1 MTAVND
7 NDSFFDSDG
16 EHDNQKA
23 DSPYLKGAYDRR
35 GDSPAT
41 QRVAKNKSLTPSTSG
56 NFSAK
61 SSDSIMSEKRGTKSY
76 RYDDSPSRS
85 RSRSQTP
92 SPYRSPLP
100 RSPAYSDSFNSEDS
114 DQDSRKASP
123 ERTKKETSAKPRGRA
138 RGGYSSTSS
147 NRFNSGTSQDSRT
160 TFKGYGGS
168 SNYGKTNNR
177 TKKAF
182 QKTPI
187 KKPAAANNT
196 NKRSNSIASSQA
208 SPRNAGNEVTRRML
222 SAKGHTI
229 SRLRNEF
236 NQLQQQHDETLQEN
250 KLLKA
255 LQRRQ
260 ERALA
265 KFDNEES
272 ELPQLLKKHSAEL
285 DSMRR
290 RIRKYQE
297 HERDKDRR
305 MKDKDE
311 RLLRTEDELK
321 SLSAVAEDK
330 GLLERHELQKRVDR
344 LKTKLENRDK
354 KIEEQERY
362 VEHMKKNQR
371 HELRER
377 QGREEELKG
386 RMGSLERE
394 NERLQMQLREKEK
407 ELEVRNIYSNRLI
420 KPPGKLRYNLSP
432 TSLKPVMLSKAT
444 STVDQPKLPHPPPPD
459 RQPRDRS
466 AEELRRREETN
477 ARVKSPKDVTPKKE
491 DKIESEKPK
500 WEEPKQEEP
509 KSKEPKQEL
518 SEHEK
523 ILRDLDMGWEK
534 RDGGE
539 GTQRQEEERRRQ
551 EEADKRK
558 KQEEERQWQLAERL
572 RREEEEERWRRHEKE
587 EAEAKK
593 KREEEEKPSVYQ
605 RPSFLGSKKD
615 APTSQYKPSFLGS
628 SPSTKSKF
636 SFSKQNDDSATY
648 KPSFLNTSNKPD
660 HQNPNQTSANTT
672 QSTHETTPSSFNLS
686 SNPKSKKVD
695 EDDDFF
701 ETQPPSSDLPAWLR
715 GGSDTTKVERERK
728 KKEVL
733 QDTSYSPHFDNSP
746 GDDAEENI
754 PFFGSKPTEA
764 QKPPTTKTPPYAV
777 NSVRDLQ
784 KYSRGDISGSPKRG
798 RDEGGTFGQNQA
810 NNADQEKEAERLAE
824 ERRKKDLLLARM
836 RDIDDGKKPDSGK
849 SHKNYNFSKPVEN
862 LHNGIPSH
870 PDEAAPTKAK
880 KDDALAFGSYAPTFT
895 SSKAAQKPKKKSFF
909 DDEDDEG
916 DPFSK
921 PTPAASQ
928 PDKRAHL
935 MATVFCDSPSEEKST
950 KSSFG
955 DDKNVF
961 TSSTK
966 AKPVSYPWEKKVEIG
981 GGANATNPA
990 VANGVKD
997 KGPPASKAAMNMSHD
1012 SLDDIDDIEEVIL

>member
-593 KREEEEKPSVYQ
+593 KREEEEK
-605 RPSFLGSKKD
+605 
-615 APTSQYKPSFLGS
+615 
-628 SPSTKSKF
+628 
-636 SFSKQNDDSATY
+636 
-648 KPSFLNTSNKPD
+648 
-660 HQNPNQTSANTT
+660 
-672 QSTHETTPSSFNLS
+672 
-686 SNPKSKKVD
+686 
-695 EDDDFF
+695 
-701 ETQPPSSDLPAWLR
+701 
-715 GGSDTTKVERERK
+715 ERERK

>member
-593 KREEEEKPSVYQ
+593 KREEEEKQ
-605 RPSFLGSKKD
+605 
-615 APTSQYKPSFLGS
+615 
-628 SPSTKSKF
+628 
-636 SFSKQNDDSATY
+636 
-648 KPSFLNTSNKPD
+648 
-660 HQNPNQTSANTT
+660 
-672 QSTHETTPSSFNLS
+672 
-686 SNPKSKKVD
+686 
-695 EDDDFF
+695 
-701 ETQPPSSDLPAWLR
+701 
-715 GGSDTTKVERERK
+715 ERERK